1 MAAMTRY
8 GRVRRRTY
16 EVLEKAGEGD
26 RLSQA
31 VDIVIIAVIL
41 ANMGAVVLSRS
52 RGSTNVTRGGS
63 PRSNWCRWRCSR
75 WNWRCACGPATCCAW
90 RTWPVAVMRFL
101 VSPVGM
107 IDLLAIVPFYLPL
120 LIPVDLRVVRILRLV
135 RFLRLLKLTR
145 YTRSVTAIAAVVRER
160 RHELMVA
167 VFLTAL
173 LLMVAST
180 LMYYMESKVQPD
192 AFPNIIASL
201 WWAVATLTTIGYGDV
216 FPVTDLGRLLS
227 GIIAVLGIGLV
238 ALPTAIISSGFV
250 EALARDKAEA
260 ADKQAADAVSHALLS
275 ALRQAAR
282 RRQRTGLIRHTRRVR
297 AASQVWRSAVAR
309 WFLLLVA
316 MRLAGGV
323 LVEVEVGLPA
333 HPEPGVAPADAFQ
346 RQGHRRRY
354 PDPPVQ

>member
-1 MAAMTRY
+1 MAVMTRY
-8 GRVRRRTY
+8 QRVRRRTY
-16 EVLEKAGEGD
+16 AVLEKAGEGD

-41 ANMGAVVLSRS
+41 ANMGAVVLESFEGLYERYAGWFAALELVS
-52 RGSTNVTRGGS
+52 VALFTVELALRL
-63 PRSNWCRWRCSR
+63 W
-75 WNWRCACGPATCCAW
+75 TCDLLRPG

-101 VSPVGM
+101 VSPVGL

-145 YTRSVTAIAAVVRER
+145 YTRSVSAIAAVVRER
-160 RHELMVA
+160 RHELLVA
-167 VFLTAL
+167 VFLTSL

-180 LMYYMESKVQPD
+180 LMYYLESKVQPD

-216 FPVTDLGRLLS
+216 FPVTGLGRLLS

-250 EALARDKAEA
+250 EALARNKAEA
-260 ADKQAADAVSHALLS
+260 ADEQAADAVSPRFCPHCGKPLD
-275 ALRQAAR
+275 
-282 RRQRTGLIRHTRRVR
+282 
-297 AASQVWRSAVAR
+297 
-309 WFLLLVA
+309 
-316 MRLAGGV
+316 AGG
-323 LVEVEVGLPA
+323 E
-333 HPEPGVAPADAFQ
+333 
-346 RQGHRRRY
+346 
-354 PDPPVQ
+354 

>member
-8 GRVRRRTY
+8 QRVRRRTY

-41 ANMGAVVLSRS
+41 ANMGAVVLESFEGLYERYAGWFAALELVS
-52 RGSTNVTRGGS
+52 VALFTVELALRL
-63 PRSNWCRWRCSR
+63 W
-75 WNWRCACGPATCCAW
+75 TCDLLRPG

-101 VSPVGM
+101 VSPVGL

-167 VFLTAL
+167 VFLTSL

-216 FPVTDLGRLLS
+216 FPVTGLGRLLS

-260 ADKQAADAVSHALLS
+260 ADKQASDAVS
-275 ALRQAAR
+275 AR
-282 RRQRTGLIRHTRRVR
+282 FCPHCGKPLD
-297 AASQVWRSAVAR
+297 
-309 WFLLLVA
+309 
-316 MRLAGGV
+316 AGNG
-323 LVEVEVGLPA
+323 
-333 HPEPGVAPADAFQ
+333 PG
-346 RQGHRRRY
+346 
-354 PDPPVQ
+354 

>member
-1 MAAMTRY
+1 MAVMTRY

-41 ANMGAVVLSRS
+41 ANMGAVVLESFEGLYERYAGWFAALELVS
-52 RGSTNVTRGGS
+52 VALFTVELALRL
-63 PRSNWCRWRCSR
+63 W
-75 WNWRCACGPATCCAW
+75 TCDLLRPG

-101 VSPVGM
+101 VSPVGL

-167 VFLTAL
+167 VFLTSL

-216 FPVTDLGRLLS
+216 FPVTGLGRLLS

-260 ADKQAADAVSHALLS
+260 ADKQASDAVS
-275 ALRQAAR
+275 AR
-282 RRQRTGLIRHTRRVR
+282 FCPHCGKPLD
-297 AASQVWRSAVAR
+297 
-309 WFLLLVA
+309 
-316 MRLAGGV
+316 AGNG
-323 LVEVEVGLPA
+323 
-333 HPEPGVAPADAFQ
+333 
-346 RQGHRRRY
+346 QG
-354 PDPPVQ
+354 

>member
-8 GRVRRRTY
+8 QRVRRRTY

-41 ANMGAVVLSRS
+41 ANMGAVVLESFEGLYERYAGWFAALELVS
-52 RGSTNVTRGGS
+52 VALFTVELALRL
-63 PRSNWCRWRCSR
+63 W
-75 WNWRCACGPATCCAW
+75 TCDLLRPG

-101 VSPVGM
+101 VSPVGL

-167 VFLTAL
+167 VFLTSL

-216 FPVTDLGRLLS
+216 FPVTGLGRLLS

-260 ADKQAADAVSHALLS
+260 ADKQASDAVS
-275 ALRQAAR
+275 AR
-282 RRQRTGLIRHTRRVR
+282 FCPHCGKPLD
-297 AASQVWRSAVAR
+297 
-309 WFLLLVA
+309 
-316 MRLAGGV
+316 AGNG
-323 LVEVEVGLPA
+323 
-333 HPEPGVAPADAFQ
+333 
-346 RQGHRRRY
+346 QG
-354 PDPPVQ
+354 

>member
-8 GRVRRRTY
+8 QRVRRRTY

-31 VDIVIIAVIL
+31 VDIVIIAAIL
-41 ANMGAVVLSRS
+41 ANMGAVVLESFEGLYERYAGWFAALELVS
-52 RGSTNVTRGGS
+52 VALFTVELALRL
-63 PRSNWCRWRCSR
+63 W
-75 WNWRCACGPATCCAW
+75 TCDLLRPG

-101 VSPVGM
+101 VSPVGL

-167 VFLTAL
+167 VFLTSL

-216 FPVTDLGRLLS
+216 FPVTGLGRLLS

-260 ADKQAADAVSHALLS
+260 ADKQASDAVS
-275 ALRQAAR
+275 AR
-282 RRQRTGLIRHTRRVR
+282 FCPHCGKPLD
-297 AASQVWRSAVAR
+297 
-309 WFLLLVA
+309 
-316 MRLAGGV
+316 AGNG
-323 LVEVEVGLPA
+323 
-333 HPEPGVAPADAFQ
+333 
-346 RQGHRRRY
+346 QG
-354 PDPPVQ
+354 

>member
-8 GRVRRRTY
+8 QRVRRRTY

-26 RLSQA
+26 RLSQG

-41 ANMGAVVLSRS
+41 ANMGAVVLESFEGLYERYAGWFAALELVS
-52 RGSTNVTRGGS
+52 VALFTVELALRL
-63 PRSNWCRWRCSR
+63 W
-75 WNWRCACGPATCCAW
+75 TCDLLRPG

-101 VSPVGM
+101 VSPVGL

-167 VFLTAL
+167 VFLTSL

-216 FPVTDLGRLLS
+216 FPVTGLGRLLS

-260 ADKQAADAVSHALLS
+260 ADKQASDAVS
-275 ALRQAAR
+275 AR
-282 RRQRTGLIRHTRRVR
+282 FCPHCGKPLD
-297 AASQVWRSAVAR
+297 
-309 WFLLLVA
+309 
-316 MRLAGGV
+316 AGNG
-323 LVEVEVGLPA
+323 
-333 HPEPGVAPADAFQ
+333 
-346 RQGHRRRY
+346 QG
-354 PDPPVQ
+354 

>member
-8 GRVRRRTY
+8 QRVRRRTY

-41 ANMGAVVLSRS
+41 ANMGAVVLESFEGLYERYAGWFAALELVS
-52 RGSTNVTRGGS
+52 VALFTVELALRL
-63 PRSNWCRWRCSR
+63 W
-75 WNWRCACGPATCCAW
+75 TCDLLRPG

-101 VSPVGM
+101 VSPVGL

-216 FPVTDLGRLLS
+216 FPVTGLGRLLS

-260 ADKQAADAVSHALLS
+260 ADKQASDAVS
-275 ALRQAAR
+275 AR
-282 RRQRTGLIRHTRRVR
+282 FCPHCGKPLD
-297 AASQVWRSAVAR
+297 
-309 WFLLLVA
+309 
-316 MRLAGGV
+316 AGNG
-323 LVEVEVGLPA
+323 
-333 HPEPGVAPADAFQ
+333 
-346 RQGHRRRY
+346 QG
-354 PDPPVQ
+354 

>member
-8 GRVRRRTY
+8 QRVRRRTY

-41 ANMGAVVLSRS
+41 ANMGAVVLESFEGLYERYAGWFAALELVS
-52 RGSTNVTRGGS
+52 VALFTVELALRL
-63 PRSNWCRWRCSR
+63 W
-75 WNWRCACGPATCCAW
+75 TCDLLRPG

-101 VSPVGM
+101 VSPVGL

-167 VFLTAL
+167 VFLTSL

-216 FPVTDLGRLLS
+216 FPVTGLGRLLS

-260 ADKQAADAVSHALLS
+260 ADKQASDAVS
-275 ALRQAAR
+275 
-282 RRQRTGLIRHTRRVR
+282 TR
-297 AASQVWRSAVAR
+297 
-309 WFLLLVA
+309 FCPHCGKPLD
-316 MRLAGGV
+316 AGNG
-323 LVEVEVGLPA
+323 
-333 HPEPGVAPADAFQ
+333 
-346 RQGHRRRY
+346 QG
-354 PDPPVQ
+354 

>member
-16 EVLEKAGEGD
+16 AVLEKAGEGD

-41 ANMGAVVLSRS
+41 ANMGAVVLESFEGLYERYAGWFAALELVS
-52 RGSTNVTRGGS
+52 VALFTVELALRL
-63 PRSNWCRWRCSR
+63 W
-75 WNWRCACGPATCCAW
+75 TCDLLRPG

-101 VSPVGM
+101 VSPVGL

-167 VFLTAL
+167 VFLTSL

-216 FPVTDLGRLLS
+216 FPVTGLGRLLS

-260 ADKQAADAVSHALLS
+260 ADKQASDAVS
-275 ALRQAAR
+275 
-282 RRQRTGLIRHTRRVR
+282 TR
-297 AASQVWRSAVAR
+297 
-309 WFLLLVA
+309 FCPHCGKPLD
-316 MRLAGGV
+316 AGG
-323 LVEVEVGLPA
+323 E
-333 HPEPGVAPADAFQ
+333 
-346 RQGHRRRY
+346 
-354 PDPPVQ
+354 

>member
-1 MAAMTRY
+1 MAAMPRY
-8 GRVRRRTY
+8 QRVRRRTY

-41 ANMGAVVLSRS
+41 ANMGAVVLESFEGLYERYAGWFAALELVS
-52 RGSTNVTRGGS
+52 VALFTVELALRL
-63 PRSNWCRWRCSR
+63 W
-75 WNWRCACGPATCCAW
+75 TCDLLRPG

-101 VSPVGM
+101 VSPVGL

-167 VFLTAL
+167 VFLTSL

-216 FPVTDLGRLLS
+216 FPVTGLGRLLS

-260 ADKQAADAVSHALLS
+260 ADKQASEAVVSARFCPHCGKPLDA
-275 ALRQAAR
+275 
-282 RRQRTGLIRHTRRVR
+282 GN
-297 AASQVWRSAVAR
+297 
-309 WFLLLVA
+309 
-316 MRLAGGV
+316 G
-323 LVEVEVGLPA
+323 
-333 HPEPGVAPADAFQ
+333 
-346 RQGHRRRY
+346 QG
-354 PDPPVQ
+354 

>member
-8 GRVRRRTY
+8 QRVRRRTY
-16 EVLEKAGEGD
+16 AVLEKAGEGD

-41 ANMGAVVLSRS
+41 ANMGAVVLESFEGLYERYAGWFAALELVS
-52 RGSTNVTRGGS
+52 VALFTVELALRL
-63 PRSNWCRWRCSR
+63 W
-75 WNWRCACGPATCCAW
+75 TCDLLRPG

-101 VSPVGM
+101 VSPVGL

-167 VFLTAL
+167 VFLTSL

-216 FPVTDLGRLLS
+216 FPVTGLGRLLS

-260 ADKQAADAVSHALLS
+260 ADKQASEAVVSTRFCPHCGKPLDA
-275 ALRQAAR
+275 
-282 RRQRTGLIRHTRRVR
+282 GN
-297 AASQVWRSAVAR
+297 
-309 WFLLLVA
+309 
-316 MRLAGGV
+316 G
-323 LVEVEVGLPA
+323 
-333 HPEPGVAPADAFQ
+333 
-346 RQGHRRRY
+346 QG
-354 PDPPVQ
+354 